1 MWCDG
6 DDQVQQYQGYVG
18 CGVMVMTRS
27 SITRGVGVMMT
38 RPSSTR
44 VVQGCGLWGGGDIQV
59 QHCQC
64 YAEGVKCGG
73 GRESCSIY

>member
-1 MWCDG
+1 MVMTRSSRTRAM
-6 DDQVQQYQGYVG
+6 QG

-44 VVQGCGLWGGGDIQV
+44 VVQGCGVVVISRFSIASAMLRVGFV
-59 QHCQC
+59 L
-64 YAEGVKCGG
+64 EGVVKVAAYI
-73 GRESCSIY
+73 RIV